1 MTAFAFSAKAG
12 TTASE
17 SDVRISGPHVHEN
30 LAVYFIHGKSLPG
43 EVPLTLDEAIKL
55 ARVRVVETGEVNELK
70 IENLGDQPVF
80 IQSGD
85 IVKGGKQDRVITS
98 SFILKPKSGEIPLSA
113 FCVEHGRWSKRGAES
128 AAMFASSAES
138 MPSRRAKLSMRAADM
153 EAASS
158 HGGPGS
164 PRGGV
169 QARQAEVWREVEDM
183 QMKLSSGVRSDVA
196 SDQSA
201 SSLQLSLENEKL
213 QAERAAYIKAL
224 QDQGAGGG
232 DIVGYAF
239 AVNGRMNSAD
249 VYASNG
255 LFRKMWPKQLQAAAT
270 EALGEKSAKSEPA
283 PAAEAVKAFL
293 VSAKAAAVKEAAQRN
308 DNRIEIR
315 DSVSAVYSAA
325 SPANSP
331 IVHENYLA
339 K

>member
-1 MTAFAFSAKAG
+1 MTAFAVSAKAG

-43 EVPLTLDEAIKL
+43 EVPLTLEEAIKL

-70 IENLGDQPVF
+70 IENLGNEPVF

-98 SFILKPKSGEIPLSA
+98 SFILKPKSGAIPLSA
-113 FCVEHGRWSKRGAES
+113 FCVEQGRWSKRGAES
-128 AAMFASSAES
+128 AAMFASSAEA
-138 MPSRRAKLSMRAADM
+138 MPSRKAKLSMRAADM
-153 EAASS
+153 EASS
-158 HGGPGS
+158 S
-164 PRGGV
+164 RGGGDR
-169 QARQAEVWREVEDM
+169 QASHTRQAEVWREVEDM
-183 QMKLSSGVRSDVA
+183 QMKLSSGISSDVA
-196 SDQSA
+196 SGQSA

-213 QAERAAYIKAL
+213 QEQRAAYIKAL
-224 QDQGAGGG
+224 EDAGAGGS

-270 EALGEKSAKSEPA
+270 EALGEKSGQSDPA
-283 PAAEAVKAFL
+283 PGTQAVKAFL
-293 VSAKAAAVKEAAQRN
+293 DSAKAAAVQAKAERSG
-308 DNRIEIR
+308 NRIEIR
-315 DSVSAVYSAA
+315 DSATAVYSAA
-325 SPANSP
+325 APATGP
-331 IVHENYLA
+331 LVHENYLA